1 MKLKKAAAVLAAI
14 MMTAGTS
21 MTAFASMTYND
32 YYYQTF
38 GEYPTGN
45 TTDWLNDPVYW
56 GYLSQYDEEEYYRQL
71 SIYTD
76 SGATSDDYYYDY
88 SDYYYSTGT
97 SEYYALVS
105 SAYWSGYTAKWKID
119 GTASKYE
126 IVLYRDDSQVK
137 KTTSTKKSISLQS
150 YITKS
155 GYYYFKVRA
164 YNKNSGWS
172 GWESSEER
180 YFAGTSSSSSSSSA
194 TSTGVTTVTGNSSGP
209 VVTTTT
215 KTTTTTAPQ
224 WLQAADGSNKWWY
237 RHADG
242 SYTVNG
248 FEYINSKWYYFDASG
263 WMKTGWINANGATYY
278 MGADG
283 TMVTGVNLIDGV
295 YRTFDASGKLV
306 G

>member
-1 MKLKKAAAVLAAI
+1 MKLKKTAAVLAAI

-32 YYYQTF
+32 YYYDMF

-71 SIYTD
+71 SNYTD
-76 SGATSDDYYYDY
+76 SGATSDDYYDY

-97 SEYYALVS
+97 SEYYAIVS

-180 YFAGTSSSSSSSSA
+180 YFAGSSSSGSSSA
-194 TSTGVTTVTGNSSGP
+194 TSTGVTTVTGSSSGP
-209 VVTTTT
+209 VVTT
-215 KTTTTTAPQ
+215 KTATTAPQ